1 MEKNNTYRWNGRS
14 RSGEKITGEIEARHP
29 TLAKHTLL
37 SQGILV
43 NKITPKRNWWFI
55 NRHHRVTP
63 KDITMFTQQMSTLIH
78 AGIPLV
84 QACDIIAKTQHNPS
98 FKHTIIQI
106 KQHIE
111 EGNTFTESLAQHPQW
126 FNPLFIHLI
135 EVGEKSGTL
144 DILLNELVD
153 YQEKMADV
161 KQKIKKAIRYPLF
174 VFSIAC
180 LVTFALLIWVVP
192 QFEIMFNEF
201 SAELP
206 TITRITI
213 HCAQFL
219 QNKGLLIIGT
229 LATLISLF
237 LYAKQYSNSFSQA
250 MDRHLLRVPLLGPIL
265 KHSSIARFSRTLAIT
280 FAAGLPLTDALKLVA
295 GATGHRLYAQ
305 ATDTIRNEIL
315 TGQSLQTAIQ
325 KSSLFPTMVLE
336 MIAVGESA
344 GKLETMLTKI
354 ADFYE
359 RSVDEMIE
367 TLGSLLEPIIMVILG
382 VLIGGLVIA
391 MYLPIFKLGS
401 VI

>member
-1 MEKNNTYRWNGRS
+1 MEKNNTYRWSGRN
-14 RSGEKITGEIEARHP
+14 RSGEKITGEIESRHL

-43 NKITPKRNWWFI
+43 NNISPKRYLWFI

-63 KDITMFTQQMSTLIH
+63 KDISMFTQQISTLIQ

-84 QACDIIAKTQHNPS
+84 QACDIIAKTQHNPL
-98 FKHTIIQI
+98 FKRTIVQI
-106 KQHIE
+106 KQHME
-111 EGNTFTESLAQHPQW
+111 EGNTFAESLAQHPKW

-135 EVGEKSGTL
+135 KAGEKSGTL
-144 DILLNELVD
+144 DMMLTELVD
-153 YQEKMADV
+153 YQEKMAGV
-161 KQKIKKAIRYPLF
+161 KQKIKKAVRYPLF
-174 VFSIAC
+174 ILCTAC
-180 LVTFALLIWVVP
+180 LVTLAMLIWVVP
-192 QFEIMFNEF
+192 QFEILFNGF

-213 HCAQFL
+213 RCAQFT
-219 QNKGLLIIGT
+219 QNNGLLIIGALT
-229 LATLISLF
+229 ALISLF
-237 LYAKQYSNSFSQA
+237 LYRRKYSSQFSQTI
-250 MDRHLLRVPLLGPIL
+250 DKHLLRVPFLGAIL
-265 KHSSIARFSRTLAIT
+265 KHSAIARLSRTLAIT
-280 FAAGLPLTDALKLVA
+280 FAAGLPLTEALKLAA
-295 GATGHRLYAQ
+295 GATGHPLYAE
-305 ATDTIRNEIL
+305 ATDTIRYKIL
-315 TGQSLQTAIQ
+315 NGQSLQTAIQ
-325 KSSLFPTMVLE
+325 KSNLFPTMVVE
-336 MIAVGESA
+336 MIAVGENA